1 MVPVDLFLY
10 FSGDCIIQVDFK
22 VIHDFR
28 LIGCNDCSVYTY
40 HLRGYFSQSLTD
52 TEILFMELDKNA
64 LLVSYDTYKKLQ
76 YKY

>member
-28 LIGCNDCSVYTY
+28 L
-40 HLRGYFSQSLTD
+40 RMQ
-52 TEILFMELDKNA
+52 
-64 LLVSYDTYKKLQ
+64 
-76 YKY
+76 